1 MDSPLNI
8 DLNIPWDENSV
19 TEVVFEQHDQHV
31 EENEQHTQHV
41 EQHTQHVEQHE
52 TKLDFHEHQPQK
64 VDDTTISE
72 TESDSEENEPEG
84 VIDSNGNVFLLYSM

>member
-1 MDSPLNI
+1 MDSLLNI

-41 EQHTQHVEQHE
+41 EQHEM
-52 TKLDFHEHQPQK
+52 KLDFHEHQPQK

-72 TESDSEENEPEG
+72 TESDSEENEPKG

>member
-41 EQHTQHVEQHE
+41 EQHEM
-52 TKLDFHEHQPQK
+52 KLDFHEHQPQK